1 MKNEATTP
9 DPAAPAPEPAP
20 EPAAPAGWKQKFLR
34 FMRSARPLVFVVL
47 IVLSFRSS
55 IADWND
61 VPTGSMKPSIIE
73 GDRIFVN
80 KLAYDLK
87 VPFTTWH
94 LAQWGDPR
102 RGDVVVF
109 YSPADEVR
117 LVKRVIGEPGDVIQ
131 LRNNH
136 LFVNGSAAAY
146 QPLDPEIV
154 KQVGEA
160 ASSFEFHTEVSGG
173 QAHPVAAIPNV
184 LQPAR
189 SFGPFT
195 VPPGHYFVMGDN
207 RDNSKDSRFIGPIS
221 RERIVGRA
229 TKVVLSLDAE
239 HYYKPRWDRFFRPL
253 P

>member
-1 MKNEATTP
+1 MEKEVTKKPEKVTSTTPDENATTP
-9 DPAAPAPEPAP
+9 R
-20 EPAAPAGWKQKFLR
+20 GWKAKSLR
-34 FMRSARPLVFVVL
+34 FLRSARPLVFVVL

-61 VPTGSMKPSIIE
+61 VPTGSMNPTIIE

-94 LAQWGDPR
+94 LATWGDPR

-117 LVKRVIGEPGDVIQ
+117 LVKRVIGEPGDVID
-131 LRNNH
+131 LRANH
-136 LFVNGSAAAY
+136 LFVNGSAAVY

-154 KQVGEA
+154 KQMGAA
-160 ASSFEFHTEVSGG
+160 ASSFEFHAESTGG
-173 QAHPVAAIPNV
+173 QTHPVAAIPSIN
-184 LQPAR
+184 QSAR
-189 SFGPFT
+189 TFGPFT
-195 VPPGHYFVMGDN
+195 VPPGHYFMMGDN
-207 RDNSKDSRFIGPIS
+207 RDNSKDSRFYGPVS

-229 TKVVLSLDAE
+229 SKVVLSLDPD
-239 HYYKPRWDRFFRPL
+239 HYYKPRWSRFFRAL